1 MLQAVHGWS
10 STYERLVKS
19 QKFFSSYLTQE
30 DFSRFGRNSI
40 EVGYFMERVF
50 PIYGIRFISLN
61 DEYDSAKYH
70 EDTGGINV
78 AFKYLISEFYSR
90 DLSVKYML
98 RSQKPFC
105 FSGNAH
111 VVPASAKSDDDSVT
125 SKTAWSESYRMVPFI
140 SIKSSV

>member
-1 MLQAVHGWS
+1 
-10 STYERLVKS
+10 
-19 QKFFSSYLTQE
+19 
-30 DFSRFGRNSI
+30 
-40 EVGYFMERVF
+40 MERVF

>member
-1 MLQAVHGWS
+1 M
-10 STYERLVKS
+10 STYERLVNS
-19 QKFFSSYLTQE
+19 QNFFSPYLTQE